1 MPPKFNLDKIK
12 FATDRPTFER
22 AVDLYESGKVTKFK
36 KKLNGYFATVMGTK
50 PYNVYVF
57 KTHFDRGD
65 CECYLGQKE
74 ILCKHMVAV
83 AIYACLNGQP
93 LREEDKEIID
103 SPGCSG
109 ALGELNKEEL
119 SAVKTEITSAMRYI
133 KGYSGPS
140 RTWFAYQ
147 GSLDEG
153 CARLSKIVS
162 GLPISVKTA
171 KLLVDMLLRIDKK
184 LCTGGV
190 DDSNGTVGGFMQETV
205 SVLEEYVKLD
215 SNCIKAFEKL
225 CEQSTCFDWEKPLVE
240 ILDEHDIDN

>member
-12 FATDRPTFER
+12 FATDPPTFEK
-22 AVDLYESGKVTKFK
+22 AVGLYEGGKVIKFK
-36 KKLNGYFATVMGTK
+36 KELNGYFATVLGTK

-65 CECYLGQKE
+65 CDCYLGQKE
-74 ILCKHMVAV
+74 VLCKHMVAV

-93 LREEDKEIID
+93 LKDEDKEIVN
-103 SPGCSG
+103 SPECSG
-109 ALGELNKEEL
+109 NFGELNKEEL
-119 SAVKTEITSAMRYI
+119 PAVKKEITSAMRYI
-133 KGYSGPS
+133 KGYTGPS

-162 GLPISVKTA
+162 ELPISGQTA

-184 LCTGGV
+184 LCTSGV

-205 SVLEEYVKLD
+205 SVLEEFVELD
-215 SNCIKAFEKL
+215 SSCIKTFEKL
-225 CEQSTCFDWEKPLVE
+225 CGQSTCFNWEEPLVRMF
-240 ILDEHDIDN
+240 DEQNLN